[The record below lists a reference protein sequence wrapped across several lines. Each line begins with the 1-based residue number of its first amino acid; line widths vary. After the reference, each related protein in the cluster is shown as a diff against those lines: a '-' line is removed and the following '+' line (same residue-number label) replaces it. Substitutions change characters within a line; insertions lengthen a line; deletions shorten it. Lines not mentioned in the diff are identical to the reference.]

1 MANIRRTLT
10 FPPNYQMTEKFA
22 EVLDV
27 PVEYLYAKDD
37 ATARLRTRL
46 EERSKQAHA
55 VAVQW
60 QQKLAARSSRFRLSP
75 EAERNLRSL
84 GYTGK

>member
-1 MANIRRTLT
+1 MADIRRTLT

-37 ATARLRTRL
+37 ATAQLLLSFHRLDQASKNQAL
-46 EERSKQAHA
+46 EFISG
-55 VAVQW
+55 
-60 QQKLAARSSRFRLSP
+60 LS
-75 EAERNLRSL
+75 ES
-84 GYTGK
+84 